1 MLNHHHQ
8 QQQQQQLEQLEL
20 QQLSYTNQLQTLP
33 GCNSTASSS
42 SSPTCH
48 SPSAGSGAT
57 ALTNSAAATGH
68 IALLNGGGSNGS
80 DTDIPNSSAAAT
92 ATVASAA
99 AAAAA
104 AAYHHHHQLTIIAP
118 IVITPASM
126 MNGSTAMQPI
136 HASEA
141 ITTTTPTA
149 LNGLDHNLT
158 QRPIASSQHHAAHL
172 LSQTALAYAPN
183 AATATY
189 LISGSG
195 GPTVLGGSGNTQ
207 GSIISNGISD
217 HIMTNVNPLCSFSE
231 VTNTLLNQ

>member
-1 MLNHHHQ
+1 MLNHQ
-8 QQQQQQLEQLEL
+8 QQQQQHQQQQQMEQLEL
-20 QQLSYTNQLQTLP
+20 QQLSYANQLQTLP

-57 ALTNSAAATGH
+57 VLTGN
-68 IALLNGGGSNGS
+68 IALLSGGNSNGS
-80 DTDIPNSSAAAT
+80 DADITTANTAAAGT
-92 ATVASAA
+92 AAS
-99 AAAAA
+99 AAAA

-126 MNGSTAMQPI
+126 MNGDGALPLSTALQPI

-141 ITTTTPTA
+141 ITTTTATA
-149 LNGLDHNLT
+149 LNGLDHNLA
-158 QRPIASSQHHAAHL
+158 QRTVASSQHHTAL
-172 LSQTALAYAPN
+172 LSHTALAYAPN

-189 LISGSG
+189 LLSGSG
-195 GPTVLGGSGNTQ
+195 GPTVLGGSGNSQ

-217 HIMTNVNPLCSFSE
+217 HIMANGNPLCSFSE